1 MAFAYWKIAVIV
13 EGVYRRWLND
23 PTNGSDAGTLQPA
36 VPRLGS
42 LGTRGARRAVGGRLT
57 AEQAVESPA
66 RAGQATR
73 VRLSS
78 KQGASDVAQDK
89 QPRRQVAR
97 TSSRAGPGAK
107 RERIIQVAVGFF
119 GRHGYEQ
126 TKWADVAT
134 EVDIGSTAL
143 YHYFESKEHCLL
155 EIMDRTLV
163 DVQERFERIVAS
175 HDDWTDALL
184 EALVSGFDLTDEDV
198 LKLRVLA
205 AQHHR
210 VATPRSAPREEAA
223 RASARSRK
231 RDLEYAWSVFLVRG
245 MEQGALPRNDAQLL
259 ARAVLGLYNSVW
271 AWYRPGGK
279 LGLQDVARFFVG
291 RQLALLGARPGD
303 GRRSPRRARAR
314 LTFSCSQAGFRNSG
328 ILRSAASS
336 ASGRSA

>member
-1 MAFAYWKIAVIV
+1 M
-13 EGVYRRWLND
+13 
-23 PTNGSDAGTLQPA
+23 
-36 VPRLGS
+36 
-42 LGTRGARRAVGGRLT
+42 
-57 AEQAVESPA
+57 
-66 RAGQATR
+66 
-73 VRLSS
+73 
-78 KQGASDVAQDK
+78 AQDK

-184 EALVSGFDLTDEDV
+184 EALVSSFDLTDEDV

-210 VATPRSAPREEAA
+210 VATRRSAPREEAA

-231 RDLEYAWSVFLVRG
+231 RDLEYAWAVFLVRG

-279 LGLQDVARFFVG
+279 LGLQEVARFFVG
-291 RQLALLGARPGD
+291 RQLALLGLDPAMADVRLGAL
-303 GRRSPRRARAR
+303 ARA
-314 LTFSCSQAGFRNSG
+314 
-328 ILRSAASS
+328 
-336 ASGRSA
+336 